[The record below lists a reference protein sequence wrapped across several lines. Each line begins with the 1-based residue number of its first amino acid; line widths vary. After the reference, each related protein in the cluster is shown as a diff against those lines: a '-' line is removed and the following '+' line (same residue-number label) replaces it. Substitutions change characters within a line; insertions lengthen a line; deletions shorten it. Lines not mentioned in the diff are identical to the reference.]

1 MDKLLSC
8 KHGIIKSSC
17 VLCKDFSEEQVI
29 AEKSDFLAQKNWQ
42 SSSYM
47 DNSSHNSA
55 MVEQEY
61 DLEEDVVEFDNDS
74 DME

>member
-8 KHGIIKSSC
+8 KHGIIRQSC
-17 VLCKDFSEEQVI
+17 VLCKDFSDEQI
-29 AEKSDFLAQKNWQ
+29 ISEKSDFLAQKNWQ

-61 DLEEDVVEFDNDS
+61 DIEEDIIEYDT

>member
-1 MDKLLSC
+1 MVKLLSC
-8 KHGIIKSSC
+8 KHGIIKQSC
-17 VLCKDFSEEQVI
+17 ILCKDFSDEQVTT
-29 AEKSDFLAQKNWQ
+29 EKTDFLAQKNWQ

-61 DLEEDVVEFDNDS
+61 DIEEDVVEYDNES
-74 DME
+74 DTE